1 MDSTIANPNILPSNN
16 INYKRFDPGYSDIEN
31 IELLKEAIRV
41 GLPSHY
47 DFEIIKTIK
56 KINEIKSISDE
67 RENFTVYLQMP
78 EGLLVFSQSISLI
91 LQHFTQTSVVIL
103 GDITYGGCCIEDQL
117 MSILESSHSKSSN
130 QSLLVHY
137 AHSCLIPFE
146 ELAMSKDIN
155 IANILYIFVEIN
167 LLSDHFIQTI
177 KHNFKKEDKIALL
190 STIQYHST
198 IVGSQKCLN
207 DYFLSPV
214 KIPVCDPLAWGE
226 TLGCTSAI
234 IDSDVEK
241 CIFLSDGR
249 FHLESAMI
257 QNPSKVF
264 YLYEPF
270 SKKITRETYSHQL
283 LHEIR
288 KSSIVN
294 SFKIVQGG
302 GSNLIND
309 SVVIGIF
316 FSTLGRQG
324 SFAIVERLEK
334 LISKYNTN
342 TNNKTKIV
350 ACSIFASDLSAECI
364 NDNILEGVDCSIQ
377 LACPR
382 LSTDWG
388 AYYKKPILNSYEAFV
403 LLGNLS
409 NNNFQ
414 FFCDMENNLD
424 LSNSEFSYL
433 QTYPMN
439 YWASNGN
446 IWCNYYSDESRN
458 GSFGASKDQIDEIKY
473 NIRQNKLKNL
483 TKRKIN
489 LQYERNELA

>member
-1 MDSTIANPNILPSNN
+1 MNSIIENYSISPNSDT
-16 INYKRFDPGYSDIEN
+16 NYKRFDLGYSAIEN
-31 IELLKEAIRV
+31 FESLKEAIRV
-41 GLPSHY
+41 GLPAHY
-47 DFEIIKTIK
+47 DFEIIKTIQ
-56 KINEIKSISDE
+56 KINELKSISGNS
-67 RENFTVYLQMP
+67 RNFTVYLQMP

-91 LQHFTQTSVVIL
+91 LQHFAQANVVIL

-117 MSILESSHSKSSN
+117 MSMIESSHSKLSN

-146 ELAMSKDIN
+146 ELAMSKETN

-198 IVGSQKCLN
+198 IVGSLKCLN
-207 DYFLSPV
+207 DYFLNPV

-226 TLGCTSAI
+226 TLGCTSAV
-234 IDSDVEK
+234 IDSDVEN

-257 QNPSKVF
+257 QNPSKKF

-270 SKKITRETYSHQL
+270 SKKITRETYNYQL
-283 LHEIR
+283 LHEMR
-288 KSSIVN
+288 KSSIIN
-294 SFKIVQGG
+294 SFKINQTG
-302 GSNLIND
+302 GSNLING
-309 SVVIGIF
+309 SVVIGMF

-334 LISKYNTN
+334 LINKYNMD

-350 ACSIFASDLSAECI
+350 VCPIFASDLSAECI
-364 NDNILEGVDCSIQ
+364 NNNVLEGIDYSIQ

-388 AYYKKPILNSYEAFV
+388 AYYSKPILNSYEAFV
-403 LLGNLS
+403 LFGNLS

-414 FFCDMENNLD
+414 FFSDMENNLD
-424 LSNSEFSYL
+424 LPHSEFTYL

-446 IWCNYYSDESRN
+446 IWCNYYSKESRN
-458 GSFGASKDQIDEIKY
+458 GSFGASKGQIDEIKY
-473 NIRQNKLKNL
+473 NIRQNKFKSL

-489 LQYERNELA
+489 LQYENK